1 MPEYTARPATSTDYG
16 FLREVHHR
24 AYRALVDRHWGW
36 DERVQ
41 ERLFAESCDPG
52 RTSIIVSAGR
62 DIGAC
67 QLHRDGGDLWVVDIA
82 ILPEHQRCGLGSAVL
97 RDVLEV
103 ASSEGLTCRLGVL
116 KVNDEARRL
125 YERTGFATDG
135 ETDSSMLMGYPPGRQ
150 SLGGPG
156 QKSD

>member
-1 MPEYTARPATSTDYG
+1 MPEYTTRPATSYE

-62 DIGAC
+62 DLGAC

-82 ILPEHQRCGLGSAVL
+82 ILPEHQRRGLGSAVL

-103 ASSEGLTCRLGVL
+103 ASSEGRTCRLGML
-116 KVNDEARRL
+116 KSTSDSVSL
-125 YERTGFATDG
+125 PTERPIRA
-135 ETDSSMLMGYPPGRQ
+135 S
-150 SLGGPG
+150 
-156 QKSD
+156 

>member
-1 MPEYTARPATSTDYG
+1 MGRHRKYTTRPATSTDYD

-24 AYRALVDRHWGW
+24 AYRALVNRHWGW

-41 ERLFAESCDPG
+41 DRLFAESCDPG

-67 QLHRDGGDLWVVDIA
+67 QLHRDGGDLWVVDIT
-82 ILPEHQRCGLGSAVL
+82 ILPEHQRRGLGSTVL
-97 RDVLEV
+97 GYVLEV
-103 ASSEGLTCRLGVL
+103 PSSEGLTCRLGVL

-125 YERTGFATDG
+125 YERLGLVADG
-135 ETDSSMLMGYPPGRQ
+135 ETDTSILMSYSPRRRG
-150 SLGGPG
+150 
-156 QKSD
+156 